1 MAQFFPK
8 VLQSGLTRVLAT
20 TALLAGAVALSAA
33 LHGDLVSPATAAGD
47 YDVGSMHISQP
58 WSRATPKGAASGAGY
73 MTLTNKGTA
82 PDRVSCVSDD
92 ASTQCQIHTMTME
105 NGVMKMRPVEG
116 GLEIKPGESV
126 TLKPGGNHMMFLSL
140 KHPLEQGGTVKAT
153 LKFDHAGTID
163 VDYPVLAIGAP
174 APGASAGGS
183 MMQESGGA
191 MHMQDPG
198 GGMQGGGMQGGG
210 MQGGGMMPMDKR

>member
-1 MAQFFPK
+1 MAQLVPK
-8 VLQSGLTRVLAT
+8 TLQNGPTGALAM
-20 TALLAGAVALSAA
+20 TALLAGAAALSAA
-33 LHGDLVSPATAAGD
+33 LYGDLASPAAAAGD
-47 YDVGSMHISQP
+47 YDVGSIHISQP

-92 ASTQCQIHTMTME
+92 ASAQCQIHTMTME

-140 KHPLEQGGTVKAT
+140 KHSLEQGGMVKAT

-163 VDYPVLAIGAP
+163 VEYPVLAIGAP
-174 APGASAGGS
+174 APDASAGGS
-183 MMQESGGA
+183 MQAPGGA
-191 MHMQDPG
+191 MHMQG
-198 GGMQGGGMQGGG
+198 QGG
-210 MQGGGMMPMDKR
+210 MQGGGMMQMDKH

>member
-1 MAQFFPK
+1 MAQFVPQA
-8 VLQSGLTRVLAT
+8 LQSGPTGALTMTV
-20 TALLAGAVALSAA
+20 LLAGAAA
-33 LHGDLVSPATAAGD
+33 LYAALFGDLASPAAAAGD
-47 YDVGSMHISQP
+47 YDVGSIHISQP

-73 MTLTNKGTA
+73 MTLTNKGAA

-92 ASTQCQIHTMTME
+92 ASAQCQIHTMTME
-105 NGVMKMRPVEG
+105 GAVMKMRPVEG

-163 VDYPVLAIGAP
+163 VEYPVLAIGAP
-174 APGASAGGS
+174 APDASAGGS
-183 MMQESGGA
+183 MMQGSGGA
-191 MHMQDPG
+191 MHMQGP
-198 GGMQGGGMQGGG
+198 GG
-210 MQGGGMMPMDKR
+210 MQGGGMMQMDKR

>member
-1 MAQFFPK
+1 MAQFVPK
-8 VLQSGLTRVLAT
+8 ALQGGPTGALAM
-20 TALLAGAVALSAA
+20 TALLAGAALYAA
-33 LHGDLVSPATAAGD
+33 SYGYLASPATAADD
-47 YDVGSMHISQP
+47 YDVGSIHISQP

-92 ASTQCQIHTMTME
+92 ASAQCQIHTMTME
-105 NGVMKMRPVEG
+105 GGVMKMRPVEG

-126 TLKPGGNHMMFLSL
+126 TLRPGGNHMMFLSL

-163 VDYPVLAIGAP
+163 VEYPVFAIGAP

-183 MMQESGGA
+183 MMQGSGGA
-191 MHMQDPG
+191 MHMQGPG
-198 GGMQGGGMQGGG
+198 GT
-210 MQGGGMMPMDKR
+210 QGGGMMQMDKR

>member
-1 MAQFFPK
+1 MAQFVPQA
-8 VLQSGLTRVLAT
+8 LQSGPTGALTM
-20 TALLAGAVALSAA
+20 TALLAGAVALYAA
-33 LHGDLVSPATAAGD
+33 LFGDLASPAAAAGD
-47 YDVGSMHISQP
+47 YDVGSIHISQP
-58 WSRATPKGAASGAGY
+58 WSRATPKRAASGAGY

-92 ASTQCQIHTMTME
+92 ASAQCQIHTMTME
-105 NGVMKMRPVEG
+105 GGVMKMRPVEG

-163 VDYPVLAIGAP
+163 VEYPVLAIGAP
-174 APGASAGGS
+174 APDASAGGS
-183 MMQESGGA
+183 MMQGSGGA
-191 MHMQDPG
+191 MHMQGP
-198 GGMQGGGMQGGG
+198 GG
-210 MQGGGMMPMDKR
+210 MQGGGMMQMDKR